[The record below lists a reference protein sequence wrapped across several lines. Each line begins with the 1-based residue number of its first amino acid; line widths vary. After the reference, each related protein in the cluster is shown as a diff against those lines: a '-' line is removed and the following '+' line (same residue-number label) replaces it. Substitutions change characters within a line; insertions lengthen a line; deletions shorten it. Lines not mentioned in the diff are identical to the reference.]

1 MSQNVKITNLLVATW
16 YAVGYYPKGTNKVRT
31 NFDVIFYVYMYVHIL
46 RIYTVIRLTHFNAYW
61 PAVNLSHL

>member
-31 NFDVIFYVYMYVHIL
+31 NFDVIFYMHTYVHIL
-46 RIYTVIRLTHFNAYW
+46 RMYSIY
-61 PAVNLSHL
+61 